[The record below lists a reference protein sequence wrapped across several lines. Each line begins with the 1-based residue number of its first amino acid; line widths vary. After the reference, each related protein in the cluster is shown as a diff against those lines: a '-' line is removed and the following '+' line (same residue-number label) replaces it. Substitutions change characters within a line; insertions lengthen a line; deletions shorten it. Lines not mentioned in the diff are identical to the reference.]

1 MCRSADFKW
10 QSAVLFEAEI
20 RRGRIAAEQATL
32 DRNLLSKKLAIQ
44 THETIEL
51 ETRFRRMADLAP
63 VGMFHIDLDGFLLYA
78 NNDYY
83 KLVFCFLLAS

>member
-1 MCRSADFKW
+1 M
-10 QSAVLFEAEI
+10 QSALLFEEEI
-20 RRGRIAAEQATL
+20 RRGQMAAEQATH

-44 THETIEL
+44 THEALEL

-63 VGMFHIDLDGFLLYA
+63 VGMFHIDPQGVLIYA

-83 KLVFCFLLAS
+83 R